1 MKNEAIY
8 DKLSEEVKQKLAEC
22 KTQEEL
28 RGVLAEAG
36 VDPLDEALLNAVAGG
51 MRDPF
56 FPHLVDV
63 HKKI

>member
-28 RGVLAEAG
+28 RRVLAEAG
-36 VDPLDEALLNAVAGG
+36 VDPLNDALLDAVAGG
-51 MRDPF
+51 LPYLQ
-56 FPHLVDV
+56 PKEV
-63 HKKI
+63 HDLFR

>member
-8 DKLSEEVKQKLAEC
+8 NKLSEEVKQKLAEC

-36 VDPLDEALLNAVAGG
+36 VDPLNDALLDAVAGG
-51 MRDPF
+51 LP
-56 FPHLVDV
+56 
-63 HKKI
+63 